1 MSEHKEHYWEDKT
14 KEFLQG
20 IDYEDLIT
28 IVEVARIA
36 LEDIS
41 WPHLRSGIGHE
52 LGLSDEELERIYE
65 LIEIKEVSDE

>member
-1 MSEHKEHYWEDKT
+1 MGKNEDYYWEDGT

-41 WPHLRSGIGHE
+41 FPHLRSGIGHE
-52 LGLSDEELERIYE
+52 LDLSDEELKRIYE
-65 LIEIKEVSDE
+65 LIKIEEEA